1 MLYKTIILELLQD
14 QYPKLHERLRASRTL
29 LSTLDQQATALKR
42 YHEDWMDELS
52 TGEAGQ
58 RSGQI
63 ASEALEL
70 AIERPAGQICPPS
83 RSRPTPRRPFPSTRR
98 WRTSANH
105 TPLA

>member
-42 YHEDWMDELS
+42 YHEDWKDKLAQAKPDSDPVQM
-52 TGEAGQ
+52 
-58 RSGQI
+58 

-70 AIERPAGQICPPS
+70 ALHDLRENLPFES
-83 RSRPTPRRPFPSTRR
+83 EPTGAEETFSLDAAMAYLR
-98 WRTSANH
+98 NH
-105 TPLA
+105 TPPA